1 MSSKLDLDSVDWKML
16 SELQLDGRKTFKE
29 LGKAVGFT
37 GLGAK
42 KRVEKMLE
50 QGVIRISALVN
61 IETLNMFS
69 AMILLEVESAEAM
82 RKTLDRYS
90 ECPRVI
96 NFFTTMGG
104 YNLIALV
111 LAEDQ
116 GTLESESMEKCSLRS
131 GEGIRRSE
139 FYPIGKVHHSTFLPL
154 RTYIQNKE
162 RHITPCGVDCRGCPS
177 FQNQKCLGCPSVS
190 CYKKPVRKQG
200 SPINRFKGF

>member
-1 MSSKLDLDSVDWKML
+1 MSSKIDLDRIDWKML
-16 SELQLDGRKTFKE
+16 NELQLDGRKTFKE
-29 LGKAVGFT
+29 LGETIGFT

-42 KRVEKMLE
+42 KRVDKLLE
-50 QGVIRISALVN
+50 QGVIRIAPLFNVAM
-61 IETLNMFS
+61 LNMFL
-69 AMILLEVESAEAM
+69 AMILLEVESGEAM
-82 RKTLDRYS
+82 RKMIDRYR

-116 GTLESESMEKCSLRS
+116 GTLESESLEKCSLRS

-139 FYPIGKVHHSTFLPL
+139 FYPIGKVHPSTFLPL
-154 RTYIQNKE
+154 RTYVQKSEENT
-162 RHITPCGVDCRGCPS
+162 TPCGVDCSGCLS

-190 CYKKPVRKQG
+190 CYKGPLGK
-200 SPINRFKGF
+200 